1 MDSPPSRYADFSNGV
16 TALSGQ
22 HHVPIIVHCHL
33 RWDFVWQRPQ
43 QIFSRL
49 AQHHPILFIEEPLA
63 EKSAPA
69 IRVSEPYP
77 NVLRLVPVLDT
88 TVMDFDEQCNAIL
101 PLLYQQLERCNFS
114 AERLSGAVQWFYSP
128 MPAPKM
134 LGCFGE
140 AVTVVYDCM
149 DELANF
155 RFAPRDIAERERLL
169 LQRADVVFTGGYR
182 LFESKSRYH
191 DNTHFFGCGVDVDHY
206 SRARSPKTR
215 LPAEVAGLDRP
226 VFGYFGVIDERI
238 DYELIARLADGC
250 PQGAVVMVGP
260 VVKVD
265 PDSLPSRPNIFWLG
279 QRSYDDLPALV
290 KSFDV
295 CLMPFALNES
305 TQYINPTKTLEY
317 MAAGKPIVS
326 TAVPDVVRQFTPI
339 VAVAHSIDEFIEAAR
354 KASES
359 PDRALIDRGIAL
371 AEASSWDRTVA
382 SMRRLVLEAADGQ
395 PAVAQVGS
403 QLADSAVSADSAP
416 DVTKEQVQL

>member
-1 MDSPPSRYADFSNGV
+1 LDNPPSRYADFSNGSN
-16 TALSGQ
+16 TLSGQ

-49 AQHHPILFIEEPLA
+49 AKHHPILFIEEPLP
-63 EKSAPA
+63 EKSPPA

-88 TVMDFDEQCNAIL
+88 TAMDFDEQCDAIL
-101 PLLYQQLERCNFS
+101 PLLYQQLEGYNFS

-250 PQGAVVMVGP
+250 PQGTVVMVGP

-339 VAVAHSIDEFIEAAR
+339 VAVAHSIDEFIEAAHN
-354 KASES
+354 ASES

-371 AEASSWDRTVA
+371 AEASSWERTVA
-382 SMRRLVLEAADGQ
+382 SMRRLVLEAADAE
-395 PAVAQVGS
+395 PAVPQVAS

>member
-1 MDSPPSRYADFSNGV
+1 MENPPSKYGEEFFNGSD
-16 TALSGQ
+16 AEQ
-22 HHVPIIVHCHL
+22 IPIIVHSHL

-43 QIFSRL
+43 QILSRL
-49 AQHHPILFIEEPLA
+49 AQAHPVLFIEEPLS
-63 EKSAPA
+63 EKITPE
-69 IRVSEPYP
+69 IRVTAPYP
-77 NVLRLVPVLDT
+77 NLLRLVPVLDT
-88 TVMDFDEQCNAIL
+88 ASMDFDQQCDAIMPLIEEQLNF
-101 PLLYQQLERCNFS
+101 RNFS
-114 AERLSGAVQWFYSP
+114 TGRLSAAVQWFYSP

-134 LGCFGE
+134 LGRFGE

-155 RFAPRDIAERERLL
+155 RFAPRDIVERERLL

-191 DNTHFFGCGVDVDHY
+191 DNTHFFGCGVDVNHY

-265 PDSLPSRPNIFWLG
+265 PDSLPRRPNIFWLG
-279 QRSYDDLPALV
+279 QRNYDDLPALV

-339 VAVAHSIDEFIEAAR
+339 VTVANSIDEFIEVACNV
-354 KASES
+354 SES
-359 PDRALIDRGIAL
+359 PDRALIDQGIVL

-382 SMRRLVLEAADGQ
+382 SMRRLMLEAVKSRIG
-395 PAVAQVGS
+395 
-403 QLADSAVSADSAP
+403 ADSSQQAAHHGNSAVILDNMPGLA
-416 DVTKEQVQL
+416 KEPVQL

>member
-1 MDSPPSRYADFSNGV
+1 
-16 TALSGQ
+16 
-22 HHVPIIVHCHL
+22 
-33 RWDFVWQRPQ
+33 
-43 QIFSRL
+43 
-49 AQHHPILFIEEPLA
+49 
-63 EKSAPA
+63 
-69 IRVSEPYP
+69 
-77 NVLRLVPVLDT
+77 
-88 TVMDFDEQCNAIL
+88 
-101 PLLYQQLERCNFS
+101 
-114 AERLSGAVQWFYSP
+114 
-128 MPAPKM
+128 
-134 LGCFGE
+134 
-140 AVTVVYDCM
+140 
-149 DELANF
+149 
-155 RFAPRDIAERERLL
+155 
-169 LQRADVVFTGGYR
+169 
-182 LFESKSRYH
+182 
-191 DNTHFFGCGVDVDHY
+191 
-206 SRARSPKTR
+206 
-215 LPAEVAGLDRP
+215 
-226 VFGYFGVIDERI
+226 
-238 DYELIARLADGC
+238 
-250 PQGAVVMVGP
+250 MVGP

-395 PAVAQVGS
+395 PAVAQVAS

-416 DVTKEQVQL
+416 DLTKEQVQL